1 MKFEPL
7 PKHFFHSLKFKML
20 VGFVLMFACIGMMN
34 WISMD
39 RLQAFEDTTIHNTQ
53 VQMPALEAAA
63 LIQTQVAKLS
73 GLVAAMT
80 EVDSQA
86 KVRILSA
93 EIDQLLV
100 GIKQQLARLE
110 ESKSAT
116 HLIMILKKLNTS
128 LDATQHSQNQ
138 YILQNKHIKSS
149 LDSILTNSL
158 KNMEQGD
165 LRQRRIWMQ
174 IVHET
179 TLLSKHTRLFEVV
192 ASERK
197 IKAMLSKKQA
207 SQNLSSP
214 ANQLVLKQIVG
225 DVGLFYQLKERE
237 ARRNQ
242 LAGISTQNQILLDS
256 ITENILRLFD
266 QKSQEVNKGA
276 NELIATIN
284 QARFNYF
291 VIVAFGLILFILSL
305 LYLKEILFTRLILL
319 SNLIRS
325 GNLTKVNLKKFDL
338 KNEIGDIAFQL
349 SNYLTT
355 IDEQRNQ
362 LKQASEQLANVIKF
376 SKLRIAIIQ
385 DEIIVYHN
393 QSFPRLFDRTEMEN
407 IRELPADIANAI
419 MKKGPVRHTSSII
432 LRSFHSEVWQ
442 RWFDISSVTILW
454 EGQEC
459 SLISLVDVTDRENA
473 AREFKETIS
482 LVEKESQKDS
492 LTGLYNRKVYTQT
505 LDLLT
510 KQAANESFAMLVC
523 DIDNFKSY
531 NDCYGHQSGDD
542 ALRAVAQTIAGF
554 CRQNDVA
561 IRYGGEEFLLVLF
574 NRSQESINDIGNRI
588 LEQVYDL
595 DIPHKESEYKRVTIS
610 VGAAIKDD
618 KSSLQP
624 RACFELADQRLYIAK
639 RNGRNQL
646 IDQSK
651 SMQLEG

>member
-20 VGFVLMFACIGMMN
+20 VGFVLMFACIAMMN

-39 RLQAFEDTTIHNTQ
+39 RLQAFEDTTVHNTH
-53 VQMPALEAAA
+53 VQLPALEAAA

-73 GLVAAMT
+73 GLVTAMT
-80 EVDSQA
+80 TVDSQA
-86 KVRILSA
+86 KVRILSS

-110 ESKSAT
+110 ENKSVT
-116 HLIMILKKLNTS
+116 HLLAILKKLSTS
-128 LDATQHSQNQ
+128 LDATQYAQNQ
-138 YILQNKHIKSS
+138 RILQNKHLRSS
-149 LDSILTNSL
+149 LNDILKNSL
-158 KNMEQGD
+158 KSMEQGD
-165 LRQRRIWMQ
+165 LHQRRIWMP
-174 IVHET
+174 IVHEI
-179 TLLSKHTRLFEVV
+179 TLMSTQTRLFEVV

-197 IKAMLSKKQA
+197 IKTLLTKYQA
-207 SQNLSSP
+207 SSYLLASSS
-214 ANQLVLKQIVG
+214 QSLLKQIVG
-225 DVGLFYQLKERE
+225 DVGLFYQLKEKE
-237 ARRNQ
+237 TQRNQ
-242 LAGISTQNQILLDS
+242 LASISTQNQILLDS

-291 VIVAFGLILFILSL
+291 VIVTFGLILFLLSL
-305 LYLKEILFTRLILL
+305 LYLKEILFTRLIVL

-325 GNLTKVNLKKFDL
+325 GNLTKINLKSFDL

-385 DEIIVYHN
+385 NEEIVYHN
-393 QSFPRLFDRTEMEN
+393 QSFPRLFDQTEMKS

-454 EGQEC
+454 EGQES
-459 SLISLVDVTDRENA
+459 SLVSLVDVTDRENA

-482 LVEKESQKDS
+482 LVEKESQKDG

-510 KQAANESFAMLVC
+510 KQASSESFAMLVC

-531 NDCYGHQSGDD
+531 NDNYGHQSGDD
-542 ALRAVAQTIAGF
+542 ALRAVAQTIASF

-574 NRSQESINDIGNRI
+574 NRSLESINDIGNRI
-588 LEQVYDL
+588 LEQVYEL
-595 DIPHKESEYKRVTIS
+595 NIPHEESEYKRVTIS
-610 VGAAIKDD
+610 IGAAVKDS
-618 KSSLQP
+618 KSCLQP

-646 IDQSK
+646 IDQRK

>member
-20 VGFVLMFACIGMMN
+20 VGFVLMFACIAMMN

-39 RLQAFEDTTIHNTQ
+39 RLQAFEDTTVHNTH
-53 VQMPALEAAA
+53 VQLPALEAAA

-73 GLVAAMT
+73 GLVTAMT
-80 EVDSQA
+80 TVDSQA
-86 KVRILSA
+86 KVRILSS

-110 ESKSAT
+110 ENKSVT
-116 HLIMILKKLNTS
+116 HLLAILKKLSTS
-128 LDATQHSQNQ
+128 LDATQYAQNQ
-138 YILQNKHIKSS
+138 RILQNKHLRSS
-149 LDSILTNSL
+149 LNDILKNSL
-158 KNMEQGD
+158 KSMEQGD
-165 LRQRRIWMQ
+165 LHQRRIWMP
-174 IVHET
+174 IVHEI
-179 TLLSKHTRLFEVV
+179 TLMSTQTRLFEVV

-197 IKAMLSKKQA
+197 IKTLLTKYQA
-207 SQNLSSP
+207 SSYLLASSS
-214 ANQLVLKQIVG
+214 QSLLKQIVG
-225 DVGLFYQLKERE
+225 DVGLFYQLKEKE
-237 ARRNQ
+237 TQRNQ
-242 LAGISTQNQILLDS
+242 LASISTQNQILLDS

-291 VIVAFGLILFILSL
+291 VIVTFGLILFLLSL
-305 LYLKEILFTRLILL
+305 LYLKEILFTRLIVL

-325 GNLTKVNLKKFDL
+325 GNLTKINLKSFDL

-385 DEIIVYHN
+385 NEEIVYHN
-393 QSFPRLFDRTEMEN
+393 QSFPRLFDQTEMTS

-454 EGQEC
+454 EGQES
-459 SLISLVDVTDRENA
+459 SLVSLVDVTDRENA

-482 LVEKESQKDS
+482 LVEKESQKDG

-510 KQAANESFAMLVC
+510 KQASSESFAMLVC

-531 NDCYGHQSGDD
+531 NDNYGHQSGDD
-542 ALRAVAQTIAGF
+542 ALRAVAQTIASF

-574 NRSQESINDIGNRI
+574 NRSLESINDIGNRI
-588 LEQVYDL
+588 LEQVYEL
-595 DIPHKESEYKRVTIS
+595 NIPHEESEYKRVTIS
-610 VGAAIKDD
+610 IGAAVKDS
-618 KSSLQP
+618 KSCLQP

-646 IDQSK
+646 IDQRK

>member
-39 RLQAFEDTTIHNTQ
+39 RLQVFEDTTIHNTQ
-53 VQMPALEAAA
+53 VQLPALEAAA
-63 LIQTQVAKLS
+63 LIQTQVATLS
-73 GLVAAMT
+73 GLVTAMT
-80 EVDSQA
+80 TVDSQA
-86 KVRILSA
+86 KVRILSS
-93 EIDQLLV
+93 EIDQLLM

-110 ESKSAT
+110 ENKSVT
-116 HLIMILKKLNTS
+116 HLLAILKKLRTS

-138 YILQNKHIKSS
+138 RILQKKQLRSSLNDILKSS
-149 LDSILTNSL
+149 LNS
-158 KNMEQGD
+158 MEGGD
-165 LRQRRIWMQ
+165 LHQIRIWVP
-174 IVHET
+174 IVHEI
-179 TLLSKHTRLFEVV
+179 TLMSTQTRLFEVV

-197 IKAMLSKKQA
+197 INSILTKYQA
-207 SQNLSSP
+207 SRHLLTPSS
-214 ANQLVLKQIVG
+214 QSLLKQIVG

-237 ARRNQ
+237 TQRNL
-242 LAGISTQNQILLDS
+242 LASISTQNQILLDS

-266 QKSQEVNKGA
+266 QKNQEVNKSA
-276 NELIATIN
+276 NELTATIN

-291 VIVAFGLILFILSL
+291 MIVAFGLVLFLLSL
-305 LYLKEILFTRLILL
+305 MYLKEILFTRLIVL

-385 DEIIVYHN
+385 NDKIVYHN
-393 QSFPRLFDRTEMEN
+393 QSFPRLFDRAEITS
-407 IRELPADIANAI
+407 IGELPADIANAI
-419 MKKGPVRHTSSII
+419 MQKGPVRHTSSII
-432 LRSFHSEVWQ
+432 LRNFYSEAWQ

-459 SLISLVDVTDRENA
+459 SLVSLVDVTDRENA

-482 LVEKESQKDS
+482 LVEKESQKDG
-492 LTGLYNRKVYTQT
+492 LTGLYNRKVYTET
-505 LDLLT
+505 LDVLT
-510 KQAANESFAMLVC
+510 QQASNESFAMLVC

-531 NDCYGHQSGDD
+531 NDNYGHQSGDD
-542 ALRAVAQTIAGF
+542 ALRAVAQTVASF

-574 NRSQESINDIGNRI
+574 NRSLESVNDIGNRI
-588 LEQVYDL
+588 LKQVYEL
-595 DIPHKESEYKRVTIS
+595 NIPHEESEYKRVTIS
-610 VGAAIKDD
+610 IGAAIKDS